1 MSQKSELIK
10 LYCLIPVQ
18 ILFSSGRINIITG
31 PNFSGKSI
39 YIKQVSQLLVLYIL
53 GWPPSRD
60 EVVFL
65 TSLWCFDNG
74 YLKGVYLKVVFVCF
88 GYRFWFFLFSFNKIF
103 FSLFMYFPLT
113 NFICIC
119 SSKENLIYMYFLFN
133 LIMYYY
139 FI

>member
-18 ILFSSGRINIITG
+18 LLFSSGRINIITG

-53 GWPPSRD
+53 GWPPLRD

-65 TSLWCFDNG
+65 TSLWCFENTSLWCFENG
-74 YLKGVYLKVVFVCF
+74 YLKGFTSDGGYAVIGELVSF
-88 GYRFWFFLFSFNKIF
+88 GY
-103 FSLFMYFPLT
+103 
-113 NFICIC
+113 
-119 SSKENLIYMYFLFN
+119 
-133 LIMYYY
+133 
-139 FI
+139 